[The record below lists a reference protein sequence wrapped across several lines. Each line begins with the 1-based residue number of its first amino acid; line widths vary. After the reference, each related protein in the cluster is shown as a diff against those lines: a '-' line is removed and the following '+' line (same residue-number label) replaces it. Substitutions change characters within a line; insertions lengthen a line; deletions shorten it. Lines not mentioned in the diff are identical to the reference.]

1 MPFRC
6 KLVFKK
12 DMYGKLKKG
21 DVVTFITQTNC
32 INPTLEQLSKAVAA
46 YIGEADWKN
55 PMIRNMAQPS
65 NYDMSYEFIR

>member
-12 DMYGKLKKG
+12 DLYGKLKKG

-32 INPTLEQLSKAVAA
+32 INPTLEQLSKCSSSLH
-46 YIGEADWKN
+46 
-55 PMIRNMAQPS
+55 RRS
-65 NYDMSYEFIR
+65 